1 MHLRVEDPFSPLK
14 QKLEKL
20 AVRLAVSK
28 WRQKVEA
35 YKVVHTTV
43 HEHEHEHVVIQP
55 YSEIWL
61 ELWLPLILLLLL
73 LLLLIQFSLLTSYF
87 VQLNKLEQDER
98 GLEHGVRK
106 SEKEPRTGIHVV

>member
-1 MHLRVEDPFSPLK
+1 VHLRVEDPFSPLK

-35 YKVVHTTV
+35 YK
-43 HEHEHEHVVIQP
+43 
-55 YSEIWL
+55 
-61 ELWLPLILLLLL
+61 
-73 LLLLIQFSLLTSYF
+73 
-87 VQLNKLEQDER
+87 LNKLEQDER